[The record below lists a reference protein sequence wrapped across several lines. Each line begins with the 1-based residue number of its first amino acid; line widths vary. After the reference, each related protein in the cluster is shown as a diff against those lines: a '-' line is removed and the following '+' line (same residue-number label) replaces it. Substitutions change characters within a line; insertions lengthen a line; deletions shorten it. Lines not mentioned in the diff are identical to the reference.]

1 MINPETPRQ
10 EPPSSFPHGKSS
22 PPCRQEKITELLAFF
37 SQLDRPSP
45 ENIGM
50 CTQLGDRYLADDQ
63 VQMAKLVY
71 RLTLDIDPE
80 NRDLRK
86 KLAQIT

>member
-1 MINPETPRQ
+1 MIHPETSRQ
-10 EPPSSFPHGKSS
+10 EPPSSLPHGKSS

-37 SQLDRPSP
+37 SQLDQPSP

-50 CTQLGDRYLADDQ
+50 CTHLGDRYLAENQ
-63 VQMAKLVY
+63 VQLAKLVY
-71 RLTLDIDPE
+71 RLTLEFDPG
-80 NRDLRK
+80 NRDLKR

>member
-1 MINPETPRQ
+1 
-10 EPPSSFPHGKSS
+10 
-22 PPCRQEKITELLAFF
+22 
-37 SQLDRPSP
+37 
-45 ENIGM
+45 M